1 MSEKLCLQWNDF
13 RENILSAF
21 GTLRED
27 VDFADVSLVCEDG
40 QQVDVHKVML
50 VATSPFFQNLLKRN
64 KHAHPL
70 VYMRGVKFETLLAI
84 VDFLYLGE
92 TNINQEHLDSF
103 LSIAEELQLK
113 GLMDQNREAHSQV
126 FKRATQIPDIKQ
138 ALFQEPKK
146 SQGIVMYDEGTSRS
160 QNKTIAQTNHFSG
173 DLQELDEKVKSLMA
187 KSTNY
192 ETEGWKKGYICKV
205 CGKEGQSIHVQNHIE
220 SNHLEGFSVPCN
232 LCEKTC
238 RSRNALSKHIS
249 NDHN

>member
-126 FKRATQIPDIKQ
+126 FKRATQI
-138 ALFQEPKK
+138 A
-146 SQGIVMYDEGTSRS
+146 
-160 QNKTIAQTNHFSG
+160 
-173 DLQELDEKVKSLMA
+173 KVSLHAVLCRMA
-187 KSTNY
+187 
-192 ETEGWKKGYICKV
+192 
-205 CGKEGQSIHVQNHIE
+205 
-220 SNHLEGFSVPCN
+220 
-232 LCEKTC
+232 
-238 RSRNALSKHIS
+238 
-249 NDHN
+249 D